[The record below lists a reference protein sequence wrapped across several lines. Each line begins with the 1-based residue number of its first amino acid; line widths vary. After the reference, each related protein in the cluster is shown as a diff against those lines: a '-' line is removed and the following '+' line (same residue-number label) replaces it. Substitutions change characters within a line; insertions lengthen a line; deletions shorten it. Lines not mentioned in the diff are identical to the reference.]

1 MEGLTNQ
8 VINIAII
15 GCGRISKNHIKS
27 ILLCHKNAQL
37 VATCDISENNLKNA
51 ALIIKEFSI
60 EMNLKLNEPI
70 KYNSYERLLEDVHS
84 KKINLDLIVLATPS
98 GLHAAQ
104 VEKAANA
111 GIHICT
117 EKPMATTWTDGLKM
131 VKACELNKVKLF
143 VVKQNRF
150 TEILQHTKKQLDKG
164 RFGQLSLVNVNVFW
178 QRPQKYYDEENWRGT
193 VKYDGGALMNQ
204 ASHYVDLITWLIGPI
219 ENISASLATIG
230 RKIEVEDTAAIQI
243 KFKNGALGTM
253 AVTMLTF
260 PRNLEASITIL
271 GEHGSVKIGGKSA
284 NEIQHWEF
292 ADDDDDDCMVEELNK
307 GNMKNIKI
315 GHLPFYE
322 NMLDSIK
329 GKATPICDG
338 NEGLK
343 SLEFIIAAYKSSKES
358 NIVHLPLKN

>member
-1 MEGLTNQ
+1 M
-8 VINIAII
+8 I
-15 GCGRISKNHIKS
+15 
-27 ILLCHKNAQL
+27 
-37 VATCDISENNLKNA
+37 
-51 ALIIKEFSI
+51 F
-60 EMNLKLNEPI
+60 
-70 KYNSYERLLEDVHS
+70 
-84 KKINLDLIVLATPS
+84 
-98 GLHAAQ
+98 
-104 VEKAANA
+104 
-111 GIHICT
+111 
-117 EKPMATTWTDGLKM
+117 
-131 VKACELNKVKLF
+131 
-143 VVKQNRF
+143 
-150 TEILQHTKKQLDKG
+150 
-164 RFGQLSLVNVNVFW
+164 
-178 QRPQKYYDEENWRGT
+178 
-193 VKYDGGALMNQ
+193 
-204 ASHYVDLITWLIGPI
+204 
-219 ENISASLATIG
+219 
-230 RKIEVEDTAAIQI
+230 QI